1 MRRLVRSADL
11 LSPPPCRAGLPHIRL
26 RPSTAAHRELLPGSI
41 ARRALETIESV
52 WYVVSTPPT
61 HPRIPYGEADF
72 RRIRLNR
79 WLYVDKTRFLRRLE
93 EERYASLIRPR
104 RFGKSLW
111 ASVLENYYDRFWA
124 DGFDA
129 TFAGT
134 DIGQQPTGEQSR
146 YVTLRFDFSNV
157 NDALDTL
164 EREFE
169 AYCLIEL
176 EGTLERHPDLFPA
189 AARRRILEPPSIATK
204 LSMLFR
210 YAGDHDIPLYVI
222 IDEYDNFANTVLAY
236 HGAEAYHSFTHG
248 GGFYRN
254 FFATLKS
261 GTGRTGGGVERLFIT
276 GVSPVT
282 MDDVTSGFNIGTNIS
297 LEPDFNEMVGFTEAE
312 VRHLVETYRH
322 LGVFS
327 QDPATAMGIM
337 GEWYNGYRFAT
348 TAETDLYNTDMVLYY
363 LKHSIPNRD
372 VPEYLIDTNVRID
385 YGKLRHLLVT
395 GRQLNGNFDL
405 LRDVIGEEQVDT
417 RIQPGFPLKDLTK
430 RENFLSLM
438 HYFGLLSIRDV
449 QGVLPR
455 LAIPNQTVKRL
466 MYGYLRDAYHD
477 VEVFSVDLFRFEQ
490 LMLRMATEGEWRPV
504 LEFLSE
510 AIARQ
515 TGIRD
520 YIAGEKVIQG
530 FLAAY
535 LSVADYYVFR
545 SEAELGKGHADIALE
560 PLVARYPH
568 LQRGYL
574 IELKYRARSESADQ
588 AAVTTVVEEAQAQLL
603 RYLADERL
611 TRQFP
616 AVRFIGLI
624 VVFHGWEMVFCDEV
638 QR

>member
-1 MRRLVRSADL
+1 M
-11 LSPPPCRAGLPHIRL
+11 
-26 RPSTAAHRELLPGSI
+26 
-41 ARRALETIESV
+41 
-52 WYVVSTPPT
+52 STPPAY
-61 HPRIPYGEADF
+61 PRIPYGEADF
-72 RRIRLNR
+72 RRIRRNR
-79 WLYVDKTRFLRRLE
+79 WLYVDKTRFLRLLE
-93 EERYASLIRPR
+93 EERYAFLIRPR

-134 DIGQQPTGEQSR
+134 DIGQHPTGEQSR
-146 YVTLRFDFSNV
+146 YVTLRFDFSTV

-169 AYCLIEL
+169 TYCLIEL
-176 EGTLERHPDLFPA
+176 RGTLERHPDLFPE
-189 AARRRILEPPSIATK
+189 AARQRILAPPSIATK
-204 LSMLFR
+204 LAELFR

-261 GTGRTGGGVERLFIT
+261 GAGRTGGGLERLFIT

-297 LEPDFNEMVGFTEAE
+297 LEPDFNEMVGFIETE
-312 VRHLVETYRH
+312 VRRLVETYRD
-322 LGVFS
+322 LGVFN
-327 QDPATAMGIM
+327 QDAATAMGIM
-337 GEWYNGYRFAT
+337 GEWYSGYRFAKAT
-348 TAETDLYNTDMVLYY
+348 ETDLYNTDMVLYY

-372 VPEYLIDTNVRID
+372 VPDELIDTNVRID
-385 YGKLRHLLVT
+385 YGKLRHLLVV

-405 LRDVIGEEQVDT
+405 LRDIIGEQQVDT
-417 RIQPGFPLKDLTK
+417 RIQPSFPLGRLAEP
-430 RENFLSLM
+430 ENFLSLL

-449 QGVLPR
+449 VDGVPR

-466 MYGYLRDAYHD
+466 MYGYLRDGYRD
-477 VEVFSVDLFRFEQ
+477 VGVFSVNLFRFEQ
-490 LMLRMATEGEWRPV
+490 LLMAMANRGEWRPV
-504 LEFLSE
+504 FEFLGE
-510 AIARQ
+510 AITRQ

-520 YIAGEKVIQG
+520 FISGEKVVQG

-535 LSVADYYVFR
+535 LSVTDYYVFR
-545 SEAELGKGHADIALE
+545 SEAELGKGYADICLE
-560 PLVARYPH
+560 PMVALYPH
-568 LQRGYL
+568 LRHGYL
-574 IELKYRARSESADQ
+574 IELKYRSRRERLQRGEPEDETGVA
-588 AAVTTVVEEAQAQLL
+588 AAVGMATAQLK

-611 TRQFP
+611 ARQFP
-616 AVRFIGLI
+616 GVRFIGLI
-624 VVFHGWEMVFCDEV
+624 VVFHGWEMVFCDAV
-638 QR
+638 QT